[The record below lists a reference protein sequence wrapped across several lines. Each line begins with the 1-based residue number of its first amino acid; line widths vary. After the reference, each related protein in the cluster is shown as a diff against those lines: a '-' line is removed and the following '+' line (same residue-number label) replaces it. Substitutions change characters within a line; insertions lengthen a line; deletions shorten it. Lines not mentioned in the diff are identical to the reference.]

1 MDEEH
6 IMTAEEFLEWLD
18 NLDTSEEDDGRTATA

>member
-6 IMTAEEFLEWLD
+6 IMTAEELLEWLD
-18 NLDTSEEDDGRTATA
+18 SLDTSEEDNEQEK